1 METTQN
7 SKSQGPATPTTQE
20 IEIRCEL
27 SDVRIESR
35 SDDPATGRTISGYAA
50 KFDKWSSPIRGWFIE
65 MIAAGAFDD
74 CDMTDVIMCF
84 NHNENSILART
95 VSKTLIL
102 EVDAIGLRFS
112 FDAPNTACG
121 NDMVELVGRGDVRQC
136 SFRFVVSKDEWT
148 YADEENGLEY
158 DQRKILAFARLF
170 DVSLVVYPAYNDTEA
185 SVRHLEERKA
195 EHMRSKDLSPGEPD
209 PDRCLTASRSRERL
223 CEVMRRAVN

>member
-7 SKSQGPATPTTQE
+7 SKPQGPATPTTQE

-65 MIAAGAFDD
+65 MIAAGAFDE

-102 EVDAIGLRFS
+102 EVDVIGLRFS

-121 NDMVELVGRGDVRQC
+121 NDMVELVGRGDMPMKKTAW
-136 SFRFVVSKDEWT
+136 STTNARFC
-148 YADEENGLEY
+148 
-158 DQRKILAFARLF
+158 R
-170 DVSLVVYPAYNDTEA
+170 
-185 SVRHLEERKA
+185 
-195 EHMRSKDLSPGEPD
+195 SPG
-209 PDRCLTASRSRERL
+209 CLMCRL
-223 CEVMRRAVN
+223 WSIRHIPTPKCPFATWKNAKRNSCGTKIHHPANPIRTGA